1 MMLHCFK
8 SCFFVIFMLYTA
20 LLVGCSLPS
29 NQAMQQSTIQ
39 PHVEEWYTDPET
51 QANIA
56 QGFTGYL
63 TLDNAFNSI
72 AARLY
77 LIHHAQHSLDVQ
89 YYIWADDNIGHMMFN
104 ALLNAADR
112 GVKIRLL
119 IDDQN
124 GVTLDHTLQA
134 LAQHPNFEI
143 KLFNPYKYRHVRIL
157 DYGLRLRQI
166 NHRMHNKLLIADG
179 AVAIT
184 GGRNISQEYFD
195 ASDDYQFTDLDILFL
210 GTALP
215 AANQSFQAFW
225 QHPLSYET
233 QQIIRP
239 AEPQALKELRQ
250 RYASKQPSQDQL
262 NKQLKQAEQ
271 AVQEDLQRRQHV
283 WAKAK
288 FVADPPDKI
297 LRRAPK
303 SSLLYQQLQ
312 TQMGTAHRQMNLV
325 SAYFVPTEKGVN
337 TLIQL
342 VNDGA
347 KVRVLTNS
355 YLANDVP
362 IVHAFYQ
369 KYRKALLE
377 KGIQLYEFKPYIE
390 RPKRTWYEVM
400 TGNII
405 PAKSKNASRLHAKF
419 FSIDQKVYIGSFNF
433 DPRSAQLNTEVGIV
447 LDSAALQQDIQQ
459 SLDENL
465 MQVAYQL
472 KLDAAG
478 EIIWIEQ
485 LPNGEK
491 LIHQVEPETTKFQ
504 RFMFKAIAF
513 TPFEWMM

>member
-1 MMLHCFK
+1 MLRCFK
-8 SCFFVIFMLYTA
+8 SGFFVIFMLYTA
-20 LLVGCSLPS
+20 LLMGCNLPS
-29 NQAMQQSTIQ
+29 NQAMQQSKTQ
-39 PHVEEWYTDPET
+39 PHLDAWQSDPDT

-56 QGFTGYL
+56 QGLTGYL

-89 YYIWADDNIGHMMFN
+89 YYIWADDKIGHMLLS

-124 GVTLDHTLQA
+124 GVALDPTLQA

-143 KLFNPYKYRHVRIL
+143 KLFNPYKYRHFRVL
-157 DYGLRLRQI
+157 DYGLRFQQI

-179 AVAIT
+179 AIAIT

-210 GTALP
+210 GTAIP

-225 QHPLSYET
+225 QHTLSYET
-233 QQIIRP
+233 RQIIRP
-239 AEPQALKELRQ
+239 AANQALKQLRQ
-250 RYASKQPSQDQL
+250 RYAEKQPSQDQL
-262 NKQLKQAEQ
+262 NQQLQQAEQ
-271 AVQEDLQRRQHV
+271 AVQEDLQRRQHA
-283 WAKAK
+283 WSKAQ
-288 FVADPPDKI
+288 FIADPPDKI
-297 LRRAPK
+297 LRRVPK
-303 SSLLYQQLQ
+303 TAMLYQQLQ
-312 TQMGTAHRQMNLV
+312 AQMGTAHSNMNIV
-325 SAYFVPTEKGVN
+325 SAYFVPTEKGVM
-337 TLIQL
+337 TLAHL
-342 VNDGA
+342 VNEGA

-369 KYRKALLE
+369 KYRKQLLE

-419 FSIDQKVYIGSFNF
+419 FAIDHKVYIGSFNF
-433 DPRSAQLNTEVGIV
+433 DPRSALLNTEVGII
-447 LDSAALQQDIQQ
+447 LDSPALKQEIQQ
-459 SLDENL
+459 SLDESL
-465 MQVAYQL
+465 MHVAYEL
-472 KLDAAG
+472 KLNDVG
-478 EIIWIEQ
+478 DIIWIEQ
-485 LPNGEK
+485 LENGEQV
-491 LIHQVEPETTKFQ
+491 IHQTEPETTKFQ